1 MDRIVR
7 EEIEAIRE
15 GGFSPEEVSSAKRY
29 MIGNHYIR
37 MQTNSAI
44 ASSMCL
50 DTIYG
55 LSPGFFK
62 VWPGRAEAVSKEE
75 VDASAR
81 AYLLPDRMVRIE
93 VGPEK
98 GRLTP

>member
-1 MDRIVR
+1 VR
-7 EEIEAIRE
+7 EEIEAIRK
-15 GGFSPEEVSSAKRY
+15 GGFSQEEISTAKRY

-62 VWPGRAEAVSKEE
+62 VWPERAEAISKDE
-75 VDASAR
+75 VDGSAR

-93 VGPEK
+93 VGPAREIK
-98 GRLTP
+98 P